1 MVLVDYSITD
11 TYTQVS
17 VPHLSG
23 PGSGAGL
30 QPSSP
35 GLVTRSWATPGAAV
49 MTFGPGAPQG
59 IRTVYDPEREE
70 FGSGLVQ
77 STGSPHGCGA
87 RGKVPLLCLLP
98 TFGEAVTLE
107 TEN

>member
-59 IRTVYDPEREE
+59 IRTVYDPEWEE
-70 FGSGLVQ
+70 FGSGL
-77 STGSPHGCGA
+77 G
-87 RGKVPLLCLLP
+87 LP
-98 TFGEAVTLE
+98 IAVE
-107 TEN
+107 PGGYVFCQPSEKQ